1 LPPEVT
7 SCWPKY
13 TSAALNAPCVYD
25 TIALCT
31 LLRATVPGTLPNP
44 HMPPNDT
51 PPKVGLTYFTALF
64 TCTPQTRLSSAP
76 PADAFAGKPHASRP
90 AGVFAPIAKAGIRSP
105 TKSNWRPSVT
115 VPQSPPS
122 PTYACELNAAPGT
135 VSVPSEV
142 WNWLSSRKTA
152 KLAPPR
158 SSRPVSPH
166 TSLRATPACNASW
179 RRRAAPTP
187 HCSYR

>member
-76 PADAFAGKPHASRP
+76 PADAFAGKPHAQAGRRIRADREGRHQIADEIELAAERHGSPVP
-90 AGVFAPIAKAGIRSP
+90 AEPDVRLRTERGARHGERAVGGLELAFEPEDRKARAAEILPAR
-105 TKSNWRPSVT
+105 
-115 VPQSPPS
+115 QPPHVV
-122 PTYACELNAAPGT
+122 ARHAGLQRELA
-135 VSVPSEV
+135 
-142 WNWLSSRKTA
+142 
-152 KLAPPR
+152 
-158 SSRPVSPH
+158 
-166 TSLRATPACNASW
+166 
-179 RRRAAPTP
+179 RRAAPTP